1 MAVFIIVKNI
11 FLKYRSR
18 CKIEQ
23 IEEFQDFI
31 LYRQD
36 FILLFQDFIL
46 YRQVTCLYKSRL
58 FLLTVRV
65 QSKFFEEICMFYG
78 KMITEINLSVK
89 NAAFAILE
97 FRNDVWLVIFSSLPI
112 HMLSF

>member
-1 MAVFIIVKNI
+1 MAVFIIVKDI

-23 IEEFQDFI
+23 IEEFPDFI
-31 LYRQD
+31 LYR
-36 FILLFQDFIL
+36 QDFIL

-97 FRNDVWLVIFSSLPI
+97 FRNDVWLVVFFQLTYT
-112 HMLSF
+112 HAVFLSMCMFW